1 MSDQRGNS
9 RAGVFEDELDISGF
23 APKPPARAEQVKAV
37 AEEAGF
43 RSRGPVPPR
52 LAAPPPAQTLGRAG
66 RPVKPAPAM
75 PPEGLREE
83 RREQRRYRTGRNQQL
98 NLKVRAQD
106 AEAFYAIADAE
117 GWVLGDVFARAVAA
131 LARELKRTESR

>member
-1 MSDQRGNS
+1 MNDQRGNN
-9 RAGVFEDELDISGF
+9 RAGLFEDELDVSGF
-23 APKPPARAEQVKAV
+23 APKSPVRAEQVKTV

-43 RSRGPVPPR
+43 RSRGPVPPV
-52 LAAPPPAQTLGRAG
+52 PALVRAE
-66 RPVKPAPAM
+66 RPAKASPTT
-75 PPEGLREE
+75 PPEERREE

>member
-1 MSDQRGNS
+1 MNDQRGNN
-9 RAGVFEDELDISGF
+9 RAGLFEDELDVSGF
-23 APKPPARAEQVKAV
+23 APKSPVRAERVKTV

-43 RSRGPVPPR
+43 RSRGPVPSPVPALVR
-52 LAAPPPAQTLGRAG
+52 AEPPAKASPTT
-66 RPVKPAPAM
+66 
-75 PPEGLREE
+75 PPEE

-131 LARELKRTESR
+131 LARELELERTENR

>member
-1 MSDQRGNS
+1 MNDQRSNN
-9 RAGVFEDELDISGF
+9 RAGLFEDELDVSGF

-43 RSRGPVPPR
+43 RSRGP
-52 LAAPPPAQTLGRAG
+52 APARAG
-66 RPVKPAPAM
+66 RPAKGPPAAPA
-75 PPEGLREE
+75 GE

-131 LARELKRTESR
+131 LARDRSGREANSYRTAIQWLP

>member
-1 MSDQRGNS
+1 MNDQPRNN
-9 RAGVFEDELDISGF
+9 RAGLFEDDLDISGF
-23 APKPPARAEQVKAV
+23 APKSPVRAEQVKTV

-43 RSRGPVPPR
+43 RSRGPVPPVPALVR
-52 LAAPPPAQTLGRAG
+52 AERPAKASPTAPQ
-66 RPVKPAPAM
+66 
-75 PPEGLREE
+75 EE

>member
-1 MSDQRGNS
+1 MTDK
-9 RAGVFEDELDISGF
+9 RAGLFEDELDVSGF
-23 APKPPARAEQVKAV
+23 APKPPVRAEQVKAV

-43 RSRGPVPPR
+43 RSRGPVPP
-52 LAAPPPAQTLGRAG
+52 LSPPRAG
-66 RPVKPAPAM
+66 RPAKE
-75 PPEGLREE
+75 PPQEE

-117 GWVLGDVFARAVAA
+117 GWVLGEAFARAVAA
-131 LARELKRTESR
+131 LARELNQTETR

>member
-1 MSDQRGNS
+1 MNDQRGNN
-9 RAGVFEDELDISGF
+9 RAGLFEDELDVSGF
-23 APKPPARAEQVKAV
+23 APKSPVRAEQVKTV
-37 AEEAGF
+37 AEGAGF
-43 RSRGPVPPR
+43 RSRGPVPP
-52 LAAPPPAQTLGRAG
+52 APAQARAV
-66 RPVKPAPAM
+66 RPAKASPTT
-75 PPEGLREE
+75 PPEE

-131 LARELKRTESR
+131 LARELERSDNR

>member
-1 MSDQRGNS
+1 MSDK
-9 RAGVFEDELDISGF
+9 RAGLFEDELDISGF

-43 RSRGPVPPR
+43 RSRGPLPPLMPPRADRPVSNRTVPPE
-52 LAAPPPAQTLGRAG
+52 QE
-66 RPVKPAPAM
+66 AM
-75 PPEGLREE
+75 PGE

-131 LARELKRTESR
+131 LTQELQRAKG